1 MATVLYKAMR
11 HLETGSASAHKNLCG
26 REKNS
31 IGRWG
36 AHSRTSINGHV
47 SIGRNFVMS
56 HLNYMHVP
64 EKWNTVRT
72 WLPAVIFHRSF
83 PNIS

>member
-1 MATVLYKAMR
+1 MGTVLYKAMR
-11 HLETGSASAHKNLCG
+11 HSETGSASAHKHSCG

-36 AHSRTSINGHV
+36 AHSRPSINGHV
-47 SIGRNFVMS
+47 PTGRYFVMS

-64 EKWNTVRT
+64 EK
-72 WLPAVIFHRSF
+72 
-83 PNIS
+83 